1 MNKPLIKSCLLAL
14 LILAG
19 LTSMAAQADVNT
31 YNQGRTYNDT
41 PYYSAYHHY
50 YDHMRDTADNGIDNW
65 GRLTRYHYYRET
77 YYQLEAERQQLVRTY
92 LELKATYD
100 NQVGLSSQ
108 RLQQYQSG
116 WSDLQSRFE
125 QLRKTNPVVGGDYR
139 IVELEG
145 NLQSYQTLLQQLSMA
160 DFVSQ
165 YKDKLDALT
174 RLDTERARLIDTWWE
189 SDSNYS
195 DLNTNLT
202 LVNGY
207 IKELNQALQELLK
220 DHQGKMTSDLQTLE
234 DRQAE
239 LARRLT
245 DIESRPKRQATSHA
259 RGSQTHWRSAS
270 RADVPLWNELRNEGD
285 HAFAMTDNTL
295 PSQPY
300 RADLTAVHDL
310 EALQAQSDKAHRLR
324 AKEIVFTLQRSNI
337 SRQGDID
344 LSGAITAFIKE
355 KLLVTPNARGVSSG
369 FRWQM
374 QTYDNERL
382 TITLMPQYYMT
393 DDQYKEYYDHLK
405 AWTAQHIQST
415 DTEVEKIDK
424 IQDYIM
430 TNYHYATGKVG
441 GVTRTGISV
450 QTPYAF
456 IKDKEAVCQAYA
468 QLFKDMGQLA
478 GLDVHYIQGYGDPVG
493 GLSSLHAWN
502 IVKVDGQY
510 YHIDLTWNDT
520 IDSTNHNHTYTLRG
534 NDFMSKTHLW
544 NAAYA
549 ISDSDYAAYPRRTF
563 PRYGTYAANNSRN
576 TFYPR
581 YSYA

>member
-14 LILAG
+14 LTLAG

-31 YNQGRTYNDT
+31 YNQDRTYNDT
-41 PYYSAYHHY
+41 HY
-50 YDHMRDTADNGIDNW
+50 YNYYDNTRDTADNGIADW
-65 GRLTRYHYYRET
+65 GRVTRYHYYRET

-100 NQVGLSSQ
+100 NQIALNSQ
-108 RLQQYQSG
+108 RLQQYQFG

-125 QLRKTNPVVGGDYR
+125 QLRKANPVVGGDYR

-145 NLQSYQTLLQQLSMA
+145 NLQSYQTLLQQLSLA
-160 DFVSQ
+160 DFISQ
-165 YKDKLDALT
+165 HKDRLDALT
-174 RLDTERARLIDTWWE
+174 RLDTERARLIDAWWE

-220 DHQGKMTSDLQTLE
+220 DHQGKMASDLQALR

-245 DIESRPKRQATSHA
+245 DIESRPKRQAASQP

-310 EALQAQSDKAHRLR
+310 EALQAQSDEAHRLR

-337 SRQGDID
+337 SR
-344 LSGAITAFIKE
+344 
-355 KLLVTPNARGVSSG
+355 
-369 FRWQM
+369 
-374 QTYDNERL
+374 
-382 TITLMPQYYMT
+382 
-393 DDQYKEYYDHLK
+393 
-405 AWTAQHIQST
+405 
-415 DTEVEKIDK
+415 
-424 IQDYIM
+424 
-430 TNYHYATGKVG
+430 
-441 GVTRTGISV
+441 
-450 QTPYAF
+450 
-456 IKDKEAVCQAYA
+456 
-468 QLFKDMGQLA
+468 
-478 GLDVHYIQGYGDPVG
+478 
-493 GLSSLHAWN
+493 
-502 IVKVDGQY
+502 
-510 YHIDLTWNDT
+510 
-520 IDSTNHNHTYTLRG
+520 
-534 NDFMSKTHLW
+534 
-544 NAAYA
+544 
-549 ISDSDYAAYPRRTF
+549 
-563 PRYGTYAANNSRN
+563 
-576 TFYPR
+576 
-581 YSYA
+581 